1 MNKSFRRLLGLGL
14 LGVMLATVVP
24 TFASPQGHGK
34 KSGKKGGGKGG
45 KAGKGAPKKGGR
57 GGSK

>member
-1 MNKSFRRLLGLGL
+1 MYKSFRRILGLGL

-24 TFASPQGHGK
+24 TFAAPQH
-34 KSGKKGGGKGG
+34 SGKKGGKKGG
-45 KAGKGAPKKGGR
+45 KSGKGAPKKGGR

>member
-34 KSGKKGGGKGG
+34 KSGKKGGGK
-45 KAGKGAPKKGGR
+45 AGKGAPKKGGR